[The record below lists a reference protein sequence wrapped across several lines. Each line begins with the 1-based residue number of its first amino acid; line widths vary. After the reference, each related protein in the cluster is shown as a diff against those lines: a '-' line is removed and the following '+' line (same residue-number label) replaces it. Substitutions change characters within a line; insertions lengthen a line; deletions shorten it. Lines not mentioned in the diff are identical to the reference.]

1 MLDTRITQP
10 PPPSSPCLQ
19 TTSSLDRISSHWTLQ
34 YKISFNIDWNYLLL
48 LLHLLNKTK
57 NIKRKCA
64 AFFLCFPP
72 HSSISR
78 QSLTVYHC
86 DPGKTGL
93 QSINVIFYTVVWCVC
108 LVLCL
113 KPSVLLTA
121 RICQRRILWGMCYM
135 MSSPIL
141 WIGDWSC
148 TIDQLDNRGQIYDY
162 RDWILFVKNKKC
174 DKTLVIKH
182 THAHTYT
189 QVEQHILMFR

>member
-1 MLDTRITQP
+1 MSRARHKNHTTSS
-10 PPPSSPCLQ
+10 PSSPCLQ

-135 MSSPIL
+135 MSSPIYYGL
-141 WIGDWSC
+141 AIGPARLISLITEDRYM
-148 TIDQLDNRGQIYDY
+148 IIEIEFFL
-162 RDWILFVKNKKC
+162 L
-174 DKTLVIKH
+174 KTKSVIRLLLLNIHMH
-182 THAHTYT
+182 THT
-189 QVEQHILMFR
+189 LK